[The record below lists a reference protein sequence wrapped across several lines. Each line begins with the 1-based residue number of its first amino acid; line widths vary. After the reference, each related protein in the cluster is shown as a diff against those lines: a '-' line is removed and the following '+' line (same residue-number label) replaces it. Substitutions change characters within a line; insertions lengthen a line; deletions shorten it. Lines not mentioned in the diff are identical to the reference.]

1 MARRSWEKIADALVA
16 YSSDEDASPVQS
28 RPHPRVVTRR
38 SWEKIADALVASS
51 SDEDASPVQP
61 RPRLSSP
68 VRSAAVPKADIPQ
81 AEAGPARAAQPAA
94 RCSNPAPSTGDAA
107 SATSIATSSVDG
119 VRDDA
124 SLAAALGLQ
133 EHAVGAFMFNI
144 GVRGT
149 PVEHQERSVRGT
161 RRLWRWVS
169 EGSCLDIVEK
179 YKQRGLDASV
189 FEFSKFQAAFDMRAL
204 EDIVTI
210 LAEAWTR
217 NYIGVTTDLHWRW
230 VGCRAKA
237 ESTNMVAH
245 VDRGFTRMYC
255 LHVNYGANIKLIE
268 SHLSEVLQERP
279 FRYRHR
285 NENGRRY
292 VPGPIQPG
300 LLYFMYLVVA

>member
-1 MARRSWEKIADALVA
+1 MA
-16 YSSDEDASPVQS
+16 
-28 RPHPRVVTRR
+28 RR

-51 SDEDASPVQP
+51 SDEDASPVQS

-161 RRLWRWVS
+161 RRLWRWVL

-230 VGCRAKA
+230 VGC
-237 ESTNMVAH
+237 
-245 VDRGFTRMYC
+245 
-255 LHVNYGANIKLIE
+255 
-268 SHLSEVLQERP
+268 
-279 FRYRHR
+279 
-285 NENGRRY
+285 
-292 VPGPIQPG
+292 
-300 LLYFMYLVVA
+300 